1 MAPEKRL
8 RWESSGYASMSK
20 RQIFDEDEMR
30 ELADAGVLYL
40 CCPSMPDGFL
50 CRSDSVFP
58 HIASFVYY
66 VEVEE

>member
-1 MAPEKRL
+1 
-8 RWESSGYASMSK
+8 MSR

-58 HIASFVYY
+58 HVASFVYY
-66 VEVEE
+66 VEVDE